1 MVNGIVSL
9 ISLSDLLLLVH
20 TNSRDLCVLILYP
33 ATLPNSL
40 MSSSSFLAASLGFS
54 MYVSCHLQTV
64 IVLLLLSQVG
74 FLLFPFLLRFP
85 WLGLPKICCENGYPC
100 LVPNFRRNAFSF
112 CPLSMILAL
121 ALSYMDFIILRYVSS
136 MPTF

>member
-1 MVNGIVSL
+1 MVNGVFPVVF
-9 ISLSDLLLLVH
+9 LSELSFLVYESA
-20 TNSRDLCVLILYP
+20 TDFCVLILYP